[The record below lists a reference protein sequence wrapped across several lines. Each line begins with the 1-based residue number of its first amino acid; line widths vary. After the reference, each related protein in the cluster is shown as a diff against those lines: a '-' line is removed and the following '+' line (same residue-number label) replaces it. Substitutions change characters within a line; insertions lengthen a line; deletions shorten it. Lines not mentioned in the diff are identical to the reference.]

1 MSAVARPTVTR
12 KGSGPALF
20 AASSAKPFSRVRG
33 NPGVM
38 NGALLGP
45 GSPRSRGNGWVWIG
59 LAILLALFLAMPA
72 FAQGVPAPTNP
83 AVGDAVDR
91 ALGQLGGQ
99 AAGNTGQS
107 GSLSLSLQVLII
119 MGLLT
124 ILPGILL
131 MMTSFT
137 RIIIV
142 LAILRQAL
150 GLQQTP
156 PNQVLIGLSLF
167 LSFFVMAPVV
177 NQINTVAIQPYAENR
192 IGATDMIK
200 NASVPLH
207 AFMTKQTRVKDVT
220 MFANI
225 AKSGPYA
232 KPADVPFSVLL
243 RAFVTSEL
251 KTAFQIGFLVFLPFI
266 VIDLVVATVLM
277 SLGMMMMSPTMI
289 SMPFKLLLFV
299 LVDGWALT
307 MGSLA
312 NSFAT

>member
-1 MSAVARPTVTR
+1 MSVSVHR

-20 AASSAKPFSRVRG
+20 RDRKAAKRAQASAPLALATKLLLVA
-33 NPGVM
+33 V
-38 NGALLGP
+38 ALL
-45 GSPRSRGNGWVWIG
+45 I
-59 LAILLALFLAMPA
+59 AFLVAAPA
-72 FAQGVPAPTNP
+72 FAQTPQVPG
-83 AVGDAVDR
+83 VGDAVDR

-99 AAGNTGQS
+99 NAGQS
-107 GSLSLSLQVLII
+107 APLSMSLQVLII

-137 RIIIV
+137 RIVVV
-142 LAILRQAL
+142 LAVLRQAL

-156 PNQVLIGLSLF
+156 PNQVLIGLALF
-167 LSFFVMAPVV
+167 LSMFVMAPTIT
-177 NQINTVAIQPYAENR
+177 QINASAIQPYAA
-192 IGATDMIK
+192 GQLAGTQMIETAGK
-200 NASVPLH
+200 PLH
-207 AFMTKQTRVKDVT
+207 AFMQKQTRVKDVT
-220 MFANI
+220 MFAQM
-225 AKSGPYA
+225 AKSGPYTS
-232 KPADVPFSVLL
+232 PNDIPFSVLL
-243 RAFVTSEL
+243 PAFVTSEL
-251 KTAFQIGFLVFLPFI
+251 KTAFQIGFLIFLPFL

-277 SLGMMMMSPTMI
+277 SLGMAMMSPTII

>member
-1 MSAVARPTVTR
+1 MSISVTR
-12 KGSGPALF
+12 RGTGPALIQGR
-20 AASSAKPFSRVRG
+20 AQAPRAGGGSR
-33 NPGVM
+33 
-38 NGALLGP
+38 LI
-45 GSPRSRGNGWVWIG
+45 W
-59 LAILLALFLAMPA
+59 ILLAIVVAFFVAMPA
-72 FAQGVPAPTNP
+72 FAQGTPAAPPAPG
-83 AVGDAVDR
+83 VGDAVDR
-91 ALGQLGGQ
+91 ALGQLGG
-99 AAGNTGQS
+99 GGTGQS

-137 RIIIV
+137 RIVIV
-142 LAILRQAL
+142 LAVLRQAL

-167 LSFFVMAPVV
+167 LSLFIMAPTI
-177 NQINTVAIQPYAENR
+177 NQMNSQAIQPYAEGR
-192 IGATDMIK
+192 LAGTQMIQAAGA
-200 NASVPLH
+200 PLH
-207 AFMTKQTRVKDVT
+207 AFMAKQTRVKDVT
-220 MFANI
+220 MFAQM

-232 KPADVPFSVLL
+232 SPNDIPYAVLL
-243 RAFVTSEL
+243 PAFVTSEL
-251 KTAFQIGFLVFLPFI
+251 KTAFQIGFLIFLPFI

-277 SLGMMMMSPTMI
+277 SLGMMMLSPSII
-289 SMPFKLLLFV
+289 SLPFKLLLFV

>member
-1 MSAVARPTVTR
+1 VNLSVTRTGRGAALIAPRGRRAARGGWWRVLLAVAAIAV
-12 KGSGPALF
+12 ALIV
-20 AASSAKPFSRVRG
+20 AH
-33 NPGVM
+33 
-38 NGALLGP
+38 
-45 GSPRSRGNGWVWIG
+45 
-59 LAILLALFLAMPA
+59 PA
-72 FAQGVPAPTNP
+72 FAQAAPPAGAPAAPAPG
-83 AVGDAVDR
+83 VGDAIDR
-91 ALGQLGGQ
+91 ALGQLSRGDAGGQ
-99 AAGNTGQS
+99 PGQ

-124 ILPGILL
+124 ILPGIVL

-142 LAILRQAL
+142 LSILRQAM

-167 LSFFVMAPVV
+167 LSFFVMAPAI
-177 NQINTVAIQPYAENR
+177 NQINTTAIQPYSQGR
-192 IGATDMIK
+192 IGGTELITTAG
-200 NASVPLH
+200 APLH
-207 AFMTKQTRVKDVT
+207 AFMAKQTRVKDVT
-220 MFANI
+220 MFAAM

-232 KPADVPFSVLL
+232 TPNDIPYAVLL
-243 RAFVTSEL
+243 PAFVTSEL

-277 SLGMMMMSPTMI
+277 ALGMAMLSPTII
-289 SMPFKLLLFV
+289 SLPFKLLLFV

>member
-20 AASSAKPFSRVRG
+20 AAYSAKPFSRVRG
-33 NPGVM
+33 NPGAT
-38 NGALLGP
+38 NGTLHNSA
-45 GSPRSRGNGWVWIG
+45 SRPRANAWLWIG

-72 FAQGVPAPTNP
+72 FAQAVPAPTNP

-156 PNQVLIGLSLF
+156 PNQVLLGLSLF
-167 LSFFVMAPVV
+167 LSFFIMAPTIS
-177 NQINTVAIQPYAENR
+177 QINTTAIQPYAA
-192 IGATDMIK
+192 GQLAGTQMITT
-200 NASVPLH
+200 AGVPLH
-207 AFMTKQTRVKDVT
+207 AFMVKQTRIKDVT
-220 MFANI
+220 
-225 AKSGPYA
+225 
-232 KPADVPFSVLL
+232 
-243 RAFVTSEL
+243 
-251 KTAFQIGFLVFLPFI
+251 
-266 VIDLVVATVLM
+266 
-277 SLGMMMMSPTMI
+277 
-289 SMPFKLLLFV
+289 
-299 LVDGWALT
+299 
-307 MGSLA
+307 
-312 NSFAT
+312 

>member
-1 MSAVARPTVTR
+1 MSGAQMHV
-12 KGSGPALF
+12 
-20 AASSAKPFSRVRG
+20 
-33 NPGVM
+33 
-38 NGALLGP
+38 GALRRP
-45 GSPRSRGNGWVWIG
+45 GARAAGRRSHLILAL
-59 LAILLALFLAMPA
+59 LAIIVALCVAMPA
-72 FAQGVPAPTNP
+72 LAQNFPAPSQP
-83 AVGDAVDR
+83 AVQAAPAAPAPGVGDAVDR
-91 ALGQLGGQ
+91 ALGQLSRGD
-99 AAGNTGQS
+99 AGAQNNN

-124 ILPGILL
+124 VLPGIVL

-142 LAILRQAL
+142 LSILRQAM

-167 LSFFVMAPVV
+167 LSFFIMAPTI
-177 NQINTVAIQPYAENR
+177 NQINTTAIQPYSQGRMNGTQLIQTA
-192 IGATDMIK
+192 A
-200 NASVPLH
+200 APLH
-207 AFMTKQTRVKDVT
+207 TFMAKQTRVKDVT
-220 MFANI
+220 MFAQM

-232 KPADVPFSVLL
+232 TPTDIPYSVLL
-243 RAFVTSEL
+243 PAFVTSEL
-251 KTAFQIGFLVFLPFI
+251 KTAFQIGFLLFLPFI

-277 SLGMMMMSPTMI
+277 ALGMAMLSPTII
-289 SMPFKLLLFV
+289 SLPFKLLLFV

>member
-1 MSAVARPTVTR
+1 MSLTRTGDGPMLFRARPARARGGFSWGKAALALLAIAVALMI
-12 KGSGPALF
+12 AL
-20 AASSAKPFSRVRG
+20 
-33 NPGVM
+33 
-38 NGALLGP
+38 
-45 GSPRSRGNGWVWIG
+45 
-59 LAILLALFLAMPA
+59 PA
-72 FAQGVPAPTNP
+72 FAQVTPPAAP
-83 AVGDAVDR
+83 AAPAAPGVGDAVDR
-91 ALGQLGGQ
+91 ALGQLSSG
-99 AAGNTGQS
+99 AASGRTGS

-124 ILPGILL
+124 ILPGIIL

-142 LAILRQAL
+142 LSLLRQAL

-167 LSFFVMAPVV
+167 LSFFVMAPAI
-177 NQINTVAIQPYAENR
+177 NQINANAIQPYAA
-192 IGATDMIK
+192 GKLAGTDMIRT
-200 NASVPLH
+200 AGEPLH
-207 AFMTKQTRVKDVT
+207 AFMTKQTRVKDLT
-220 MFANI
+220 MFAEM

-232 KPADVPFSVLL
+232 NPKDVPYSVLL
-243 RAFVTSEL
+243 PAFVTSEL
-251 KTAFQIGFLVFLPFI
+251 KTAFQIGFLIFLPFI

-277 SLGMMMMSPTMI
+277 SLGMMMLSPSII
-289 SMPFKLLLFV
+289 SLPFKLLLFV